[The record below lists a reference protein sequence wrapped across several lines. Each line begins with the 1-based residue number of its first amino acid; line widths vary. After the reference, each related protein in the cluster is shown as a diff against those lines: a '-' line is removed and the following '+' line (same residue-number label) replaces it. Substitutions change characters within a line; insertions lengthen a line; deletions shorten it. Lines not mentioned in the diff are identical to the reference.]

1 MSEIEEAKRGRHW
14 LEVQEELNPGE
25 TEIERTLSNIAVVKA
40 GWHRV
45 RNESGWALYVPDVP
59 NHPSGSAEARA
70 AEDAWEIRALVMH
83 ENQAPIH
90 LAPKPRENVL
100 SRIERGD

>member
-1 MSEIEEAKRGRHW
+1 MDD
-14 LEVQEELNPGE
+14 
-25 TEIERTLSNIAVVKA
+25 NIDDLMRDLHYIDS
-40 GWHRV
+40 GWHRQENPITGAV
-45 RNESGWALYVPDVP
+45 GLFPSVPR
-59 NHPSGSAEARA
+59 HPSGSAKARA

>member
-1 MSEIEEAKRGRHW
+1 MAETKEELAKRRW
-14 LEVQEELNPGE
+14 LAIQEELDPGE

-45 RNESGWALYVPDVP
+45 RHESGWALYLPDVP